1 MSLTYQSGYLT
12 SKEANIWFLRKKKSN
27 QSEIARIL
35 NVSRQAIHK
44 TLLRID
50 DKIKHALIDA
60 AETNKLEIKK
70 IDPINGLMKA
80 YSPAQKVQAIISLT
94 KANGIKI
101 WYMYKVNCMECTH
114 YTTCK
119 NMLISE
125 AKERGI
131 QINDNLVVPTDLA
144 LDIFSKYFEELE

>member
-12 SKEANIWFLRKKKSN
+12 NKEANIWFLRKTKSS

-50 DKIKHALIDA
+50 DKIKHALVDA
-60 AETNKLEIKK
+60 AETNKLEIQN
-70 IDPINGLMKA
+70 IDPVNGLMKA
-80 YSPAQKVQAIISLT
+80 YSPAQKISAIISLT
-94 KANGIKI
+94 KVNGIKI

-114 YTTCK
+114 YSTCK

-131 QINDNLVVPTDLA
+131 PIKEHIKAPTALA
-144 LDIFSKYFEELE
+144 LDIFSNYFEELK